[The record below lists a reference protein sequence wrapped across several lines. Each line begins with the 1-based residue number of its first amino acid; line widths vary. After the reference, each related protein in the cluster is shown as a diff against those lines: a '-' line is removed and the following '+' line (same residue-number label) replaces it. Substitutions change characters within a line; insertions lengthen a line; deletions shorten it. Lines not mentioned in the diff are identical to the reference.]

1 MLVTSLIGGTIMVNG
16 VLLKADDIIASATSA
31 ANTANV
37 HQFATVLELYYSD
50 HNSYPQVTG
59 GPAMI
64 DELYD
69 EGYLRSKPLDST
81 VFEYSSKEGGQDYS
95 LTVQ

>member
-1 MLVTSLIGGTIMVNG
+1 MLITSLIGGTIMVNG
-16 VLLKADDIIASATSA
+16 VMLKADDMIASAQSA

-37 HQFATVLELYYSD
+37 HQFATALELYYSD
-50 HNSYPQVTG
+50 HNAYPRVTG
-59 GPAMI
+59 APAMV

-69 EGYLRSKPLDST
+69 KGYLRSKPLDST
-81 VFEYSSKEGGQDYS
+81 VFEYSTKAGGQDYS

>member
-1 MLVTSLIGGTIMVNG
+1 MVNG

>member
-81 VFEYSSKEGGQDYS
+81 VFEYSAKAGGQDYS

>member
-1 MLVTSLIGGTIMVNG
+1 MLITSLIGGTIMVNG
-16 VLLKADDIIASATSA
+16 VLLKGEDIMASATSA

-50 HNSYPQVTG
+50 HNTYPQVTG
-59 GPAMI
+59 GAAMI

-81 VFEYSSKEGGQDYS
+81 VFEYSPKEGGQDYS

>member
-1 MLVTSLIGGTIMVNG
+1 MIIASLIGGTIMVNG

-95 LTVQ
+95 LSVQ